1 MTRLAAGRAIRH
13 HGAMRILAPLALV
26 APAVLSVPVAIA
38 APAPAATAADTA
50 FDAIWQ
56 AEWAWRQQERIADGG
71 PGIVDEHL
79 PDVSAAAHARRL
91 AYWRGTLA
99 KLDAIDTKRLSPDAL
114 TDWQVYRAQIAAQ
127 VDEEA
132 FREWEKPVNGDSA
145 FWSDL
150 HYAARGDFTGGEADY
165 RRYLTWL
172 GDVPTYLAQQTD
184 NLAAGLKRG
193 FTPPS
198 IVMQGREKSVETI
211 AAATDPTTVV
221 YYQPFAKM
229 PASIPAARR
238 AALQAEARAIIA
250 ERIVPAHKTL
260 LAFLRTRYFPGLT
273 KNLGATSYP
282 DGAAYYRSRIRAFT
296 TLDMTPDA
304 IHALGLSE
312 MAKIRAEMEAVKEEA
327 KFAGDLPAFLT
338 FLRRDPQFYPKTAD
352 ELMKEAAWHAKRFDA
367 MAGKWFGRLPRQ
379 RFAIIEVP
387 PDIAP
392 FYTAGRG
399 GPGTYLVNTYNLPS
413 RPLFQLPAL
422 TLHESAPGHAFQ
434 MPLSIENTTLKPFR
448 RNSYISA
455 FGEGWALYTER
466 LGDEMGFYRTPYER
480 FGMLSYQAW
489 RAARLVVDTGIHAKG
504 WSREQAQGYMRDN
517 TALSEHEIT
526 TEIDRYIGWPAQA
539 LSYYL
544 GQLAIQRVRAK
555 AEASLGA
562 KFDIRNFHDTVL
574 SLGSVP
580 IPVLEARIDRFIAEG
595 GPSPYPKEP
604 AA

>member
-1 MTRLAAGRAIRH
+1 MPFVTS
-13 HGAMRILAPLALV
+13 LALV
-26 APAVLSVPVAIA
+26 AAAV
-38 APAPAATAADTA
+38 APAPAATAADAA
-50 FDAIWQ
+50 FDAIWR
-56 AEWAWRQQERIADGG
+56 AEWTWRQGEGLADAG
-71 PGIVDEHL
+71 PGVVDDRL
-79 PDVSAAAHARRL
+79 PDVSAEAHARRL
-91 AYWRGTLA
+91 AYWKGTLA
-99 KLDAIDTKRLSPDAL
+99 KLDAVDTKRLSPDTL
-114 TDWQVYRAQIAAQ
+114 IDWQVYRAQIAALI
-127 VDEEA
+127 DEEQ
-132 FREWEKPVNGDSA
+132 FREWEKPLNGDSA

-150 HYAARGDFTGGEADY
+150 HYTARGSFAGGEKDY
-165 RRYLTWL
+165 RRYLSWL
-172 GDVPTYLAQQTD
+172 RTMPRYLGQQTD
-184 NLAAGLKRG
+184 NMRLGLKRG
-193 FTPPS
+193 FTPPA
-198 IVMQGREKSVETI
+198 IIMQGRDKAVETI
-211 AAATDPTTVV
+211 ATATDPTTVV
-221 YYQPFAKM
+221 YYQPFAKL
-229 PASIPAARR
+229 PASIPADRR

-250 ERIVPAHKTL
+250 DEIVPAHKTL
-260 LAFLRTRYFPGLT
+260 LTFLRGEYFPGMTDELA
-273 KNLGATSYP
+273 ATRY
-282 DGAAYYRSRIRAFT
+282 DNGEAYYRSRIRAFT

-304 IHALGLSE
+304 IHALGLAE
-312 MAKIRAEMEAVKEEA
+312 IAKIRAEMEQVKKDA
-327 KFAGDLPAFLT
+327 KFDGDLPGFLK
-338 FLRRDPQFYPKTAD
+338 FLRTDPQFYPKTAD

-399 GPGTYLVNTYNLPS
+399 GPGTYLVNTYDLPS

-434 MPLSIENTTLKPFR
+434 MPLSIENSTLKPFR

-480 FGMLSYQAW
+480 FGLLSYQAW
-489 RAARLVVDTGIHAKG
+489 RAARLVIDTGIHAKG
-504 WSREQAQGYMRDN
+504 WTRDQALQYFREN

-526 TEIDRYIGWPAQA
+526 TEVDRYIGWPGQA

-544 GQLAIQRVRAK
+544 GQLAVQRSRAK
-555 AEASLGA
+555 AEKALGDR
-562 KFDIRNFHDTVL
+562 FDIRNFHDLVL

-580 IPVLEARIDRFIAEG
+580 IPVLEARVDRFIAEG

>member
-1 MTRLAAGRAIRH
+1 MPFVTS
-13 HGAMRILAPLALV
+13 LALV
-26 APAVLSVPVAIA
+26 AAAV
-38 APAPAATAADTA
+38 APAPAATAADAA
-50 FDAIWQ
+50 FDAIWR
-56 AEWAWRQQERIADGG
+56 AEWTWRQGEGLADAG
-71 PGIVDEHL
+71 PGVVDDRL
-79 PDVSAAAHARRL
+79 PDVSAEAHARRL
-91 AYWRGTLA
+91 AYWKGTLA
-99 KLDAIDTKRLSPDAL
+99 KLDAVDTKRLSPDTL
-114 TDWQVYRAQIAAQ
+114 IDWQVYRAQIAALI
-127 VDEEA
+127 DEEQ
-132 FREWEKPVNGDSA
+132 FREWEKPLNGDSA

-150 HYAARGDFTGGEADY
+150 HYTARGSFAGGEKDY
-165 RRYLTWL
+165 RRYLSWL
-172 GDVPTYLAQQTD
+172 RTMPRYLGQQTD
-184 NLAAGLKRG
+184 NMRLGLKRG
-193 FTPPS
+193 FTPPA
-198 IVMQGREKSVETI
+198 IIMQGRDKAVETI
-211 AAATDPTTVV
+211 ATSTDPTTVV
-221 YYQPFAKM
+221 YYQPFAKL
-229 PASIPAARR
+229 PASIPADRR

-250 ERIVPAHKTL
+250 GEIVPAHKTL
-260 LAFLRTRYFPGLT
+260 LTFLRGEYFPGMTDELA
-273 KNLGATSYP
+273 ATRY
-282 DGAAYYRSRIRAFT
+282 DNGQAYYRSRIRAFT

-304 IHALGLSE
+304 IHALGLAE
-312 MAKIRAEMEAVKEEA
+312 IAKIRAEMEQVKKDA
-327 KFAGDLPAFLT
+327 KFDGDLPAFLK
-338 FLRRDPQFYPKTAD
+338 FLRTDPQFYPKTAD

-399 GPGTYLVNTYNLPS
+399 GPGTYLVNTYDLPS

-489 RAARLVVDTGIHAKG
+489 RAARLVIDTGIHAKG
-504 WSREQAQGYMRDN
+504 WTRDQALQYFREN

-526 TEIDRYIGWPAQA
+526 TEVDRYIGWPGQA

-544 GQLAIQRVRAK
+544 GQLAVQRSRAK
-555 AEASLGA
+555 AEKALGDR
-562 KFDIRNFHDTVL
+562 FDIRNFHDLVL

-580 IPVLEARIDRFIAEG
+580 IPVLEARVDRFIAEG

>member
-1 MTRLAAGRAIRH
+1 
-13 HGAMRILAPLALV
+13 MRYIASLAL
-26 APAVLSVPVAIA
+26 I
-38 APAPAATAADTA
+38 ATAAAPVPTDTA

-56 AEWAWRQQERIADGG
+56 AEWTWRQTERIADAE
-71 PGIVDEHL
+71 PGAVDDHL
-79 PDVSAAAHARRL
+79 PDVSAAAHARRF
-91 AYWRGTLA
+91 AYWKDTLA

-114 TDWQVYRAQIAAQ
+114 TDWQVYRAQIAAN
-127 VDEEA
+127 VEEEQ

-150 HYAARGDFTGGEADY
+150 HYAARRDITGGEADY

-172 GDVPTYLAQQTD
+172 GDVPRYLAQNID
-184 NLAAGLKRG
+184 NMRAGLKRG
-193 FTPPS
+193 FTPPAV
-198 IVMQGREKSVETI
+198 IMAGRDRSVETI
-211 AAATDPTTVV
+211 ATATDPTKVI
-221 YYQPFAKM
+221 YYEPFAKL
-229 PASIPAARR
+229 PAAIPADRR
-238 AALQAEARAIIA
+238 AGLQARARAIITQQ
-250 ERIVPAHKTL
+250 IIPAHKTL
-260 LAFLRTRYFPGLT
+260 LAFLRSDYLPGLT
-273 KNLGATSYP
+273 DNLAAEHYANGK
-282 DGAAYYRSRIRAFT
+282 AYYRSRIRAFT
-296 TLDMTPDA
+296 TLDIAPSA
-304 IHALGLSE
+304 IHAIGQAE
-312 MAKIRAEMEAVKEEA
+312 IAKIRGEMEQVKKDA
-327 KFAGDLPAFLT
+327 KFEGDLSAFLK
-338 FLRRDPQFYPKTAD
+338 FLRTDPQFYPKSAD
-352 ELMKEAAWHAKRFDA
+352 ELIKEAAWHAKRFDA

-379 RFAIIEVP
+379 RFAIVEVP

-434 MPLSIENTTLKPFR
+434 MPLSIENTSLKPFR
-448 RNSYISA
+448 RTSYISA

-504 WSREQAQGYMRDN
+504 WTREQALQYFRDN

-526 TEIDRYIGWPAQA
+526 TEVDRYIGWPGQA

-544 GQLAIQRVRAK
+544 GELAIQKARVK
-555 AEASLGA
+555 AEKALGD
-562 KFDIRNFHDTVL
+562 KFDIRHFHDTVL
-574 SLGSVP
+574 SMGSVP
-580 IPVLEARIDRFIAEG
+580 LPVLESRVDRFIAEG
-595 GPSPYPKEP
+595 GPSPYPAEP

>member
-1 MTRLAAGRAIRH
+1 M
-13 HGAMRILAPLALV
+13 AMRYFAPLAPLALI
-26 APAVLSVPVAIA
+26 ATAA
-38 APAPAATAADTA
+38 APTPADTA

-56 AEWAWRQQERIADGG
+56 AEWKWRQAELIADGT
-71 PGIVDEHL
+71 PGTVDEHL
-79 PDVSAAAHARRL
+79 PDVSVAAHARRL
-91 AYWRGTLA
+91 AYWQGVLA
-99 KLDAIDTKRLSPDAL
+99 KLDAIDTKRLSPETL
-114 TDWQVYRAQIAAQ
+114 TDWQVYRAQIAAL
-127 VDEEA
+127 VEEEQY
-132 FREWEKPVNGDSA
+132 REWEKPLNGDSA

-172 GDVPTYLAQQTD
+172 GEVPRYLGQQTD
-184 NLAAGLKRG
+184 NMRLGLKRG
-193 FTPPS
+193 FTPPAV
-198 IVMQGREKSVETI
+198 IMVGRDKAVETI
-211 AAATDPTTVV
+211 ATATDPTKVI
-221 YYQPFAKM
+221 YYEPFAKL
-229 PASIPAARR
+229 PATIPADRR
-238 AALQAEARAIIA
+238 AALQAEAKKIIA
-250 ERIVPAHKTL
+250 GQIIPAHKTL
-260 LAFLRTRYFPGLT
+260 LAILRSDYFPGLT
-273 KNLGATSYP
+273 KHLGASHYP
-282 DGAAYYRSRIRAFT
+282 DGLAYYRSRIRAFT

-304 IHALGLSE
+304 IHALGLAE
-312 MAKIRAEMEAVKEEA
+312 IAKIRGEMEQAKKDA
-327 KFAGDLPAFLT
+327 KFDGDLPAFLK
-338 FLRRDPQFYPKTAD
+338 FLRTDPQFYPKTPD

-434 MPLSIENTTLKPFR
+434 MPLAAENTSLKPFR

-489 RAARLVVDTGIHAKG
+489 RAARLVIDTGIHAKG
-504 WSREQAQGYMRDN
+504 WTREQALQYFRDN

-526 TEIDRYIGWPAQA
+526 TEVDRYIGWPGQA

-544 GQLAIQRVRAK
+544 GELAIMKARAK
-555 AEASLGA
+555 AEKALGDR
-562 KFDIRNFHDTVL
+562 FDIRKFHDTVL
-574 SLGSVP
+574 SMGSVP
-580 IPVLEARIDRFIAEG
+580 LPVLEARVDRFIAEG
-595 GPSPYPKEP
+595 GPSPYP
-604 AA
+604 AVGG